1 MRNKKVSLGTNAI
14 LNGIK
19 SSLSVLFPLIIYPYV
34 FQVLHSSNMGK
45 VNFAMSIVS
54 YFSMF
59 AMLGVSQYA
68 VREGAKKRNN
78 TLELN
83 KFASEIFT
91 INMIST
97 IVSYLLLAVLIVTL
111 DKLHDYKILIFIC
124 SISIIFTALG
134 IEWVNTIFED
144 FFYITIRSIVVNIVT
159 LILIFMFVKDESD
172 IYIYAFLSI
181 LGTILTSIINWQ
193 YCRKY
198 INLRITRNINIKKHI
213 KPITI
218 LFANT
223 LATNIYVNSDI
234 TMLGWFTDDYNVGIY
249 SLSVKI
255 YSVIKNIMAALY
267 TVTVPRISFYI
278 GNNDFIKVK
287 ELYTKLVCSIIL
299 LLLPASAGIISVA
312 PEIIMFMGGEEYIE
326 AIMSLRILGIS
337 LIGAIFAGL
346 LTYCLNIP
354 LGKEKINFHAT
365 IISACI
371 NVGLNVFLIK
381 IFKQNGAA
389 VTTVISEFSVFLY
402 CLLKSKKE
410 LKLYMDVK
418 VVCINIVQSLAGVVC
433 VLLTSYWVHHIM
445 RISLIS
451 LGIIVVISMSIYAV
465 LLFGLKNEIIVGN
478 VDSRR

>member
-1 MRNKKVSLGTNAI
+1 
-14 LNGIK
+14 
-19 SSLSVLFPLIIYPYV
+19 
-34 FQVLHSSNMGK
+34 
-45 VNFAMSIVS
+45 
-54 YFSMF
+54 
-59 AMLGVSQYA
+59 
-68 VREGAKKRNN
+68 
-78 TLELN
+78 
-83 KFASEIFT
+83 
-91 INMIST
+91 
-97 IVSYLLLAVLIVTL
+97 
-111 DKLHDYKILIFIC
+111 
-124 SISIIFTALG
+124 
-134 IEWVNTIFED
+134 
-144 FFYITIRSIVVNIVT
+144 
-159 LILIFMFVKDESD
+159 
-172 IYIYAFLSI
+172 
-181 LGTILTSIINWQ
+181 
-193 YCRKY
+193 
-198 INLRITRNINIKKHI
+198 
-213 KPITI
+213 
-218 LFANT
+218 
-223 LATNIYVNSDI
+223 
-234 TMLGWFTDDYNVGIY
+234 MLGWFTDDYNVGIY

-287 ELYTKLVCSIIL
+287 DLYTKLVCSIIL

-312 PEIIMFMGGEEYIE
+312 PEIIMFMGGDEYIE

-445 RISLIS
+445 RSSLIS

-465 LLFGLKNEIIVGN
+465 LLFGFKNEIIVGN